1 MTNEELKTLMDGM
14 DILLQG
20 VYDDEDAE
28 SGNDE
33 NADILSKI
41 KKDINS
47 DSLTSL
53 LPLVSEII
61 ESYKPFV
68 YGLLQEVVKIY
79 ADYANNT
86 EVPAL
91 NAKVSKNKYDAYVA
105 AGFTEDQAF
114 SLLMKDANQSAKS
127 SAELSSLVK
136 QIIDLME
143 NK

>member
-91 NAKVSKNKYDAYVA
+91 NAKVSKNKYDAYVV

>member
-20 VYDDEDAE
+20 VDDDEDAE

-53 LPLVSEII
+53 LPLISEII

>member
-20 VYDDEDAE
+20 VDDDEDAE

-53 LPLVSEII
+53 LPLISEII

-86 EVPAL
+86 EIPAL

>member
-20 VYDDEDAE
+20 VDDDEDAE

-114 SLLMKDANQSAKS
+114 SLIMKDANQSAKS

>member
-20 VYDDEDAE
+20 VCDDEDAE
-28 SGNDE
+28 SSNDE